1 MLANTI
7 VLKNLDPKSL
17 HQQIIQLE
25 SMQRDMATDDTVE
38 ADAINKTVKLLH
50 LIEDELRKQA
60 RLMHQH

>member
-25 SMQRDMATDDTVE
+25 SMQRDMAADDTME